1 MTFQE
6 NRRENGVRWSR
17 ISFQPEIWSYSVS
30 NRSFFDLQMLAI
42 RLIDG
47 SFMVYSPISSVDDE
61 IWQALDQMGRVSTL
75 LAPNHYHNLGLQPCL
90 RRYGQLRLVA
100 ASDAIP
106 RLAKKTSL
114 VFETTEALSPLLP
127 KGLNWATPEGLKGGE
142 TWLYTQSVDESDGDR
157 KQLLIVCDA
166 FFNMSHPKSGLI
178 HVIFRMAGTYPGL
191 RVSRLFPLI
200 GAQDMDQYKAWL
212 GEFLARVSPNKLI
225 PAHGEIIERTDL
237 ADKLLALF

>member
-6 NRRENGVRWSR
+6 NRRENGIRWSR

-30 NRSFFDLQMLAI
+30 NLSFFDLRMLAI

-106 RLAKKTSL
+106 RLTKKTSL
-114 VFETTEALSPLLP
+114 VFETTEALSLLLP
-127 KGLNWATPEGLKGGE
+127 KGLNWASPEGLKGGE

-200 GAQDMDQYKAWL
+200 GAQDMDQYKTWL
-212 GEFLARVSPNKLI
+212 REFLARVNPNKLI

-237 ADKLLALF
+237 ADKLLALL